1 MSKTTLTQSL
11 AETSADSPVT
21 PQPTTINLIF
31 GSGGSKAILAGVG
44 AILAIKQADLH
55 VATIG
60 GVSGGSIPAYL
71 LASDMAIRP
80 MVHQVLTVD
89 FMSLVKPKTGLFRR
103 LLALAYKNH
112 HEKKRTREGV
122 YTWFDMKAHFDMLSN
137 DLWPANLYVLACC
150 DHGQIVFDSQGVFK
164 YRDNGGKNTLDTE
177 AESVGLAISASCAVP
192 GLIDLVPYNGEWLF
206 DGALGN
212 DGVCPTY
219 PVTRHYGYPQ
229 STVVAFDV
237 GEDAIKSA
245 RWFRLWWQLSCGSG
259 DDTCGPFAGTH
270 PDEKQ
275 GRIVINPPPIRG
287 YHALK
292 FNLNRNQ
299 KWIAIITGFLATVD
313 RLLKAGLIERQAQ
326 ATLFEQYEACGILLK
341 SRLTG
346 LKFTRAAELIFFGEP
361 LLFGKKKNL
370 K

>member
-1 MSKTTLTQSL
+1 MSKNNLLQTSTQ
-11 AETSADSPVT
+11 TSNGGSDGT
-21 PQPTTINLIF
+21 QKKTINLVF

-44 AILAIKQADLH
+44 AILAIKHADLNI
-55 VATIG
+55 ATIG

-89 FMSLVKPKTGLFRR
+89 FMSMVKPKTGLFRR
-103 LLALAYKNH
+103 LLALLYKNQ

-122 YTWFDMKAHFDMLSN
+122 YTWYDMKAHFDMLSN
-137 DLWPANLYVLACC
+137 DQWPANLYILACC
-150 DHGQIVFDSQGVFK
+150 DHGQIIFDSAGVTK
-164 YRDNGGKNTLDTE
+164 YRDAGGKEILDDE
-177 AESVGLAISASCAVP
+177 EESVGLAISASCAVP

-212 DGVCPTY
+212 DGVCPTS
-219 PVTRHYGYPQ
+219 PVTRHYGHPQ

-270 PDEKQ
+270 PDENQ

-313 RLLKAGLIERQAQ
+313 RLGQAGLIDARQQ
-326 ATLFEQYEACGILLK
+326 VQLYEQYEACGKLLK

-346 LKFTRAAELIFFGEP
+346 LKFTRAAEHIFFGEP
-361 LLFGKKKNL
+361 LMFGKKK